1 MEEVRRHHN
10 NLKRELIRRVV
21 KPGEWV
27 LDVGCGRGGD
37 FRKWNQIRG
46 VKLFACDPDEESL
59 TEAKNRSDGLGM
71 KVTFFTGDITN
82 VRLPPRK
89 FDSICYNF
97 SIQYIFQNEKL
108 FFKTI
113 ECIIHHLK
121 IGGKLFG
128 CVPDSDMIIMKTPYK
143 DDLGNFFTRRDN
155 TGMGSFGEKMYVHLA
170 DTPYYQNGPIPE
182 PIAYK
187 DILITTLEANG
198 FVKTEWKPLGNT
210 GLTGM
215 YSQFIFVKYR

>member
-1 MEEVRRHHN
+1 MEDIRRHHN
-10 NLKRELIRRVV
+10 SIKRELIRKVV
-21 KPGEWV
+21 NPRDWV

-37 FRKWNQIRG
+37 FKKWKQVGGI
-46 VKLFACDPDEESL
+46 KLFACDPDQESL
-59 TEAKNRSDGLGM
+59 SEAKRRSDTIGINA
-71 KVTFFTGDITN
+71 TFSLGDITTIK
-82 VRLPPRK
+82 LPPQK

-108 FFKTI
+108 FFRTI

-121 IGGKLFG
+121 IGGRLFG
-128 CVPDSDMIIMKTPYK
+128 CVPDSDMILMKTPYK
-143 DDLGNFFTRRDN
+143 DDLGNFFTRKDN
-155 TGMGSFGEKMYVHLA
+155 TGLGSFGDNVYVHLA

-187 DILITTLEANG
+187 DIFITTLEARG
-198 FVKTEWKPLGNT
+198 FEKVDWRPLGC

-215 YSQFIFVKYR
+215 YSQFIFVKYI